1 MEEPEHGLALAEQ
14 EAALNGLCTTYCRLR
29 FRFRRISLGRD
40 YQRRRHYESRH
51 MLHDKDVDA
60 SAVRGLVDAALVIA
74 RKRQEL
80 LKDLRASLEI
90 NDTEGA
96 LKLARKLCG
105 LEHEEIRD

>member
-14 EAALNGLCTTYCRLR
+14 EAALNGQCTTAVAFRVR
-29 FRFRRISLGRD
+29 FRGISLARD
-40 YQRRRHYESRH
+40 CQRRRHYESRQ
-51 MLHDKDVDA
+51 MLHDKDIDA

-74 RKRQEL
+74 RNRQEL
-80 LKDLRASLEI
+80 LKDLRAALEI

>member
-1 MEEPEHGLALAEQ
+1 
-14 EAALNGLCTTYCRLR
+14 
-29 FRFRRISLGRD
+29 
-40 YQRRRHYESRH
+40 

-60 SAVRGLVDAALVIA
+60 SAVRGLVDAALEIT
-74 RKRQEL
+74 RNRQEL
-80 LKDLRASLEI
+80 LKDLRAALEI